1 MQVLGAAY
9 FGGCFAKPAA
19 VLIHAGIDTHEVGAG
34 QVDGYSEFIH
44 RIAYIK
50 RIKIEII
57 VWVVVGITPVEAV
70 QYIVAAVAAYI
81 HAVGGQ
87 AAAAECELAVVDPL
101 WAGPSLCLPSPPRQC
116 CRHSEPGG
124 DMLCCNCA
132 GSRLCCSRFR
142 QVHTMGRRAGRCSS
156 RRSSRTQCP
165 VRRCLLF
172 CRAE

>member
-101 WAGPSLCLPSPPRQC
+101 RPVGLAVECV
-116 CRHSEPGG
+116 PGQG
-124 DMLCCNCA
+124 RA
-132 GSRLCCSRFR
+132 YAFR
-142 QVHTMGRRAGRCSS
+142 VLDRKS
-156 RRSSRTQCP
+156 
-165 VRRCLLF
+165 VV
-172 CRAE
+172 